1 MALELAIV
9 DVPHII
15 AYKVPKLT
23 EWLVRHFIHIQFVN
37 LSNILLGKEIVPE
50 LLQQDCTAEKIMY
63 YVEQFMKHKPIY
75 NQQMEGFEKVR
86 KLLGM
91 GKQTPSD
98 NAAEEIIKVI
108 KNYNK

>member
-1 MALELAIV
+1 
-9 DVPHII
+9 
-15 AYKVPKLT
+15 
-23 EWLVRHFIHIQFVN
+23 
-37 LSNILLGKEIVPE
+37 
-50 LLQQDCTAEKIMY
+50 
-63 YVEQFMKHKPIY
+63 MKHKPIY